1 MEQKDSIWKQAIDI
15 IEPCPQRQDATMDQL
30 IDLHYVAVK
39 LGFYDAA
46 DAIKTTLINKIDYQA
61 KDTVMGR
68 INELLS
74 DPMAAGAYRAGV
86 LDALEAMGLK
96 RHYR

>member
-1 MEQKDSIWKQAIDI
+1 
-15 IEPCPQRQDATMDQL
+15 MDQL

-46 DAIKTTLINKIDYQA
+46 DAIKTTFINKIDMQA
-61 KDTVMGR
+61 KDTVMGLF
-68 INELLS
+68 NDLLTN
-74 DPMAAGAYRAGV
+74 PMAAGAYRAGI

-96 RHYR
+96 RP

>member
-1 MEQKDSIWKQAIDI
+1 
-15 IEPCPQRQDATMDQL
+15 MDQI

-46 DAIKTTLINKIDYQA
+46 DAIKTTFINKIDEQA

-68 INELLS
+68 IKGSLTNPIS
-74 DPMAAGAYRAGV
+74 AGAYRAGI
-86 LDALEAMGLK
+86 LDAIVAMGLK
-96 RHYR
+96 KTLK